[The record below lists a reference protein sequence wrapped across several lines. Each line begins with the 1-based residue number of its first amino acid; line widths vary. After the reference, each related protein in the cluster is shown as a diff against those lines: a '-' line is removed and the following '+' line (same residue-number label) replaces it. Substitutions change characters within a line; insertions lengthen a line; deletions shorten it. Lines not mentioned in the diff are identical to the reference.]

1 MKNRII
7 AFIMAIAIVFS
18 FASCDFL
25 RKQDEPKTDDIPP
38 KNDDFTVE
46 TETVEY
52 DDTDVEK
59 VSDRVEALV
68 SDLADILGYGQ
79 HFDEDRRAELHD
91 TVVVKV
97 IPVLIDVG
105 VYPEEF
111 YSLLDCLDKGTAL
124 YRSESNDETKPK
136 EISDLYTD
144 FISVID
150 IDRLGALIYELIMIR
165 LDGLFEVALEKYES
179 KNNKLNLDNLE
190 YYRALVERADNL
202 GRDKFTDAFSIITF
216 SASLLNS
223 TADIDSSG
231 ISLSVDDAFAI
242 LEKQGERL
250 AKMTL
255 TESDWQAVAS
265 VVEEFLPDSGSS
277 IKEKLLLSLNY
288 ADFFIE
294 SADVMPDIVGFYA
307 ELMTNVSDESIEL
320 IKNGG
325 QYSYEL
331 FLTREL
337 ICDEASLIELLNS
350 IEAKIPTADSG
361 TISAIKRYDKVGYLS
376 FCENYSATRD
386 ELLTAI
392 KSFSSSADAESY
404 AVLREAYFGYLA
416 SINSVVAYV
425 YIYS

>member
-91 TVVVKV
+91 TVVAKV

-150 IDRLGALIYELIMIR
+150 IAR
-165 LDGLFEVALEKYES
+165 LD
-179 KNNKLNLDNLE
+179 
-190 YYRALVERADNL
+190 R
-202 GRDKFTDAFSIITF
+202 
-216 SASLLNS
+216 
-223 TADIDSSG
+223 
-231 ISLSVDDAFAI
+231 
-242 LEKQGERL
+242 
-250 AKMTL
+250 
-255 TESDWQAVAS
+255 
-265 VVEEFLPDSGSS
+265 
-277 IKEKLLLSLNY
+277 
-288 ADFFIE
+288 
-294 SADVMPDIVGFYA
+294 
-307 ELMTNVSDESIEL
+307 
-320 IKNGG
+320 
-325 QYSYEL
+325 
-331 FLTREL
+331 
-337 ICDEASLIELLNS
+337 
-350 IEAKIPTADSG
+350 
-361 TISAIKRYDKVGYLS
+361 
-376 FCENYSATRD
+376 
-386 ELLTAI
+386 
-392 KSFSSSADAESY
+392 
-404 AVLREAYFGYLA
+404 
-416 SINSVVAYV
+416 
-425 YIYS
+425 